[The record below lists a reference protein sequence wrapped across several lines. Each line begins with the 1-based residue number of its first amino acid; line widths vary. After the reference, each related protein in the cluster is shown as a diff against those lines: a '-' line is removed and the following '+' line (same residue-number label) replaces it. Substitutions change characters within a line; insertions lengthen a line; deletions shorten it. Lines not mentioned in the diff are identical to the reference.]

1 MIEQP
6 RPDTPEPTSD
16 VKERV
21 HRACAALALA
31 GRAVTNEAVREA
43 IGGSYRDIA
52 PLVKAYKAMQRT
64 APVAPE
70 QAGLPGNVIEAVQ
83 LLQTHLQ
90 AGADEKVAAAH
101 QQLTEVQARA
111 HADLQAAATREAA
124 LASENAQLRLDL
136 VNSRAKVATLEAYRA
151 DQAATIARLEADN
164 AGQVRRLA
172 DRAAELHEARE
183 QLKQGKLQY
192 AHLEEKSASNLA
204 EERRLAA
211 QRYNL
216 LQHDHQQLQHAN
228 GGLEMAL
235 RAADGQVMQLRA
247 DAERAMAAIEA
258 AGASAAQA
266 HGERD
271 HFATALE
278 QAQVANGELRRQA
291 EGVEQ
296 QLRDV
301 RLELAGRE
309 GESRVL
315 LRDLAKAQ
323 NQVGQLSEQ
332 YLVAKQERAR
342 LEDML
347 RQQGGEV

>member
-1 MIEQP
+1 MTNQP
-6 RPDTPEPTSD
+6 RPDAPEPPFD
-16 VKERV
+16 LKERV
-21 HRACAALALA
+21 LRACAALAQA
-31 GRAVTNEAVREA
+31 GRSVTNEAVREA

-70 QAGLPGNVIEAVQ
+70 QAGLPGNVVEAVQ

-90 AGADEKVAAAH
+90 AGADQKVATAH

-136 VNSRAKVATLEAYRA
+136 VNARAQVTTLEAYRA

-164 AGQVRRLA
+164 AGQVQRLA

-192 AHLEEKSASNLA
+192 AHLEEKSSRLLA

-211 QRYNL
+211 QRLAL
-216 LQHDHQQLQHAN
+216 LQRDHQELQRQA
-228 GGLEMAL
+228 GGLESSL
-235 RAADGQVMQLRA
+235 RASEEHTAQLQADVERGTAAFAAASTEAATARAQRDHAFSAQIRAENAQREAAQVTESVARQLGEVKQEL
-247 DAERAMAAIEA
+247 AERQGELKRV
-258 AGASAAQA
+258 
-266 HGERD
+266 ERD
-271 HFATALE
+271 LH
-278 QAQVANGELRRQA
+278 
-291 EGVEQ
+291 
-296 QLRDV
+296 
-301 RLELAGRE
+301 
-309 GESRVL
+309 
-315 LRDLAKAQ
+315 KAQ
-323 NQVGQLSEQ
+323 NLVDQLTRE
-332 YLVAKQERAR
+332 VVIAKQERQR

-347 RQQGGEV
+347 RDARGGE

>member
-1 MIEQP
+1 MTNQP
-6 RPDTPEPTSD
+6 RPDAPEPAFD
-16 VKERV
+16 LKERV

-31 GRAVTNEAVREA
+31 GRSVTNEAVREA

-70 QAGLPGNVIEAVQ
+70 QAGLPGNVVEAVQ

-90 AGADEKVAAAH
+90 AGADQKVATAH

-136 VNSRAKVATLEAYRA
+136 VNARAQVATLEAYRA

-164 AGQVRRLA
+164 AGQVQRLA

-192 AHLEEKSASNLA
+192 AHLEEKSAFNLT

-228 GGLEMAL
+228 GGLETAL
-235 RAADGQVMQLRA
+235 RAADGQVAQLRTEV
-247 DAERAMAAIEA
+247 ERGTAAFAAISTEA
-258 AGASAAQA
+258 ATARAQRDHASAAQIRA
-266 HGERD
+266 ENAQRE
-271 HFATALE
+271 A
-278 QAQVANGELRRQA
+278 AQVAESVARQLGEVKQELAERQGELKR
-291 EGVEQ
+291 VE
-296 QLRDV
+296 
-301 RLELAGRE
+301 
-309 GESRVL
+309 
-315 LRDLAKAQ
+315 RDLHKAQ
-323 NQVGQLSEQ
+323 NLVDQLNRE
-332 YLVAKQERAR
+332 VVIAKQERHR

-347 RQQGGEV
+347 RDARGGE